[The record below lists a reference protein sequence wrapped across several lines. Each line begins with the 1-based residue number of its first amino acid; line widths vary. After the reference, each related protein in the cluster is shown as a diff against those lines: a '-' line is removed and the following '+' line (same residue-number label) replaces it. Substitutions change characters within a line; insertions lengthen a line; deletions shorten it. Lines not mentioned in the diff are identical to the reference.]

1 MMPTPPPNGA
11 DASPAPAAPAPT
23 TEDNSR
29 LVIQTVQNLR
39 KLGQAVPGAQ
49 KEISQINDLM
59 RAVQM
64 KVMASGKPPEPAAP
78 PVPAG

>member
-1 MMPTPPPNGA
+1 MMPDPPKNGA
-11 DASPAPAAPAPT
+11 DASPAPAAPQPS

-29 LVIQTVQNLR
+29 LVIQVVQSLR
-39 KLGQAVPGAQ
+39 KLATSVPGTQ

-59 RAVQM
+59 RAVQL
-64 KVMASGKPPEPAAP
+64 KVMAAGKPPEPAAP